1 MGVCRQR
8 ECTGWG
14 VCRQRECVNSVSRL
28 GSVKGGVMGM
38 QAEGV
43 YWQRE
48 CAGGTYTQ
56 ADKSAH
62 GDKDGLGPF
71 VVSGQ
76 S

>member
-1 MGVCRQR
+1 
-8 ECTGWG
+8 
-14 VCRQRECVNSVSRL
+14 
-28 GSVKGGVMGM
+28 MGM